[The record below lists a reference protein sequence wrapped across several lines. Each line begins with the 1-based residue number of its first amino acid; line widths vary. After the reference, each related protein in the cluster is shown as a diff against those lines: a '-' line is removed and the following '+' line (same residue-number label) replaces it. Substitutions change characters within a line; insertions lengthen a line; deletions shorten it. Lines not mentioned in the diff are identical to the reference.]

1 VGERSVGVGF
11 VGSGSVLWAY
21 LRALDS
27 LVARGVA
34 WEGPISAR
42 RPETWPEI
50 LRRRPGAHIVSDA
63 AGVIDS
69 DVDIVA
75 VLTPP
80 SSHAEIA
87 MAALDAGKH
96 VLVEKPFG
104 ITRPEAEEVV
114 GLAAD
119 RALYAMAAPFVLL
132 SPSFQELWRL
142 VDAHDIGVVH
152 SARALYGN
160 PGSTWARWFHESGV
174 GPLGDLAVYNLK
186 SLTTLLGAVTEVLAA
201 ESTAVRPRVVGDVT
215 IEDPDADTIHLVLR
229 HDGGALSSV
238 VASHAIQH
246 YRRTAIELYGTTGTA
261 NLLGD
266 DFAPTGYEVWRNEQ
280 GSWQVVEPPDET
292 WRWTDGLRELVSA
305 VRDRR
310 PPLQELRQDLHLI
323 DVLAAAREAAR
334 SGAGVEVH
342 SGFPPLA
349 TPPPPPRP
357 EGHVHDRTRPVDEQY

>member
-215 IEDPDADTIHLVLR
+215 IEDPDADTP
-229 HDGGALSSV
+229 SSTIAV
-238 VASHAIQH
+238 RPSSCTGPRARPTSS
-246 YRRTAIELYGTTGTA
+246 GTT
-261 NLLGD
+261 LH
-266 DFAPTGYEVWRNEQ
+266 
-280 GSWQVVEPPDET
+280 
-292 WRWTDGLRELVSA
+292 
-305 VRDRR
+305 RR
-310 PPLQELRQDLHLI
+310 
-323 DVLAAAREAAR
+323 VTK
-334 SGAGVEVH
+334 SGATSKEAGRLSNHLTRHGGGQTGCE
-342 SGFPPLA
+342 SSSRQCA
-349 TPPPPPRP
+349 TAALRCRNCA
-357 EGHVHDRTRPVDEQY
+357 RTSI